1 MASSNPTTL
10 LQTITAQTPLTE
22 LPTDVSLLRQ
32 MVLHLLTNMEDLN
45 EQLAWLKRQLF
56 GHKSERFDPA
66 QRLLFAELV
75 SDLQAKMTP
84 ASPQS
89 TPSQDPPHK
98 KPRNQTHTGRK
109 ALPANLP
116 RERIEY
122 HPEPEALT
130 CGSCGTAKT
139 VMGQEVTEQLE
150 YRPASFVVLQHVRFK
165 YACPRCKE
173 DLSIPELK
181 PFAVDKGKAGTG
193 LLAHVITS
201 KYCDH
206 LPLNR
211 QQAIFRRSGVELE
224 VSTLCDW
231 VGQCTRL
238 LEPIV
243 QAMHQP
249 ILRSAKIHTDD
260 TAVPVQGRHK
270 NRTVNGYLWAY
281 IGTDHSVVFDFTP
294 TRSREGPV
302 AFLKKYNG
310 YVQAD
315 AYSGYDRLFASGSCI
330 EVACWA
336 HARRKFESALDSDPD
351 RAGMMLALI
360 GELYAVERQAK
371 EQNLEPAQIQALRQQ
386 ESQPILTR
394 IRNLLDDG
402 SVKVLPKSPLGKAI
416 GYALGQWK
424 ALNRYLEAGIL
435 SIDNNLSERVLRMV
449 VIGRKNWL
457 FAGSEEGAR
466 RAAIVYSLV
475 ASCKLCG
482 IDPFAYFRDVLDRVS
497 THPASRIEELTPP
510 HWQRMREQTAALT
523 GTTDAAPSV
532 VTTPPAVTA

>member
-181 PFAVDKGKAGTG
+181 PFAVDKGKAGP
-193 LLAHVITS
+193 
-201 KYCDH
+201 CDH
-206 LPLNR
+206 L
-211 QQAIFRRSGVELE
+211 E
-224 VSTLCDW
+224 VL
-231 VGQCTRL
+231 
-238 LEPIV
+238 
-243 QAMHQP
+243 
-249 ILRSAKIHTDD
+249 
-260 TAVPVQGRHK
+260 
-270 NRTVNGYLWAY
+270 
-281 IGTDHSVVFDFTP
+281 
-294 TRSREGPV
+294 
-302 AFLKKYNG
+302 
-310 YVQAD
+310 
-315 AYSGYDRLFASGSCI
+315 
-330 EVACWA
+330 
-336 HARRKFESALDSDPD
+336 
-351 RAGMMLALI
+351 
-360 GELYAVERQAK
+360 
-371 EQNLEPAQIQALRQQ
+371 
-386 ESQPILTR
+386 
-394 IRNLLDDG
+394 
-402 SVKVLPKSPLGKAI
+402 
-416 GYALGQWK
+416 
-424 ALNRYLEAGIL
+424 
-435 SIDNNLSERVLRMV
+435 
-449 VIGRKNWL
+449 
-457 FAGSEEGAR
+457 
-466 RAAIVYSLV
+466 
-475 ASCKLCG
+475 
-482 IDPFAYFRDVLDRVS
+482 
-497 THPASRIEELTPP
+497 
-510 HWQRMREQTAALT
+510 
-523 GTTDAAPSV
+523 
-532 VTTPPAVTA
+532 